1 MKRVNFI
8 RNVGLV
14 LFIALVTS
22 ACGAQAPATPTVD
35 VVGTTAAQLA
45 ADMLT
50 QTAAAVTPT
59 PLPPPTE
66 MSAPE
71 FTEPEVPTEKPPIDP
86 PNVTTFA
93 GCYMGPGENYTLVS
107 NIDPSIRKAGRQV
120 VTVLGVGSVPG
131 WYIIR
136 NPYFNNPCW
145 IKAEN
150 INIDPNMDLT
160 QFPVMTPPP

>member
-1 MKRVNFI
+1 MLRKSLLI
-8 RNVGLV
+8 V
-14 LFIALVTS
+14 LLAILAS
-22 ACGAQAPATPTVD
+22 SCASQPATPTVD
-35 VVGTTAAQLA
+35 IIGTTAAQLA
-45 ADMLT
+45 NDMMT
-50 QTAAAVTPT
+50 QTAGAVTPT
-59 PLPPPTE
+59 PLPPTETPT
-66 MSAPE
+66 PE
-71 FTEPEVPTEKPPIDP
+71 FTATPEAPTEKPVIDS

-93 GCYMGPGENYTLVS
+93 GCYAGPGDNYTLVS

-120 VTVLGVGSVPG
+120 VTILGVGSVPG

-150 INIDPNMDLT
+150 LNVDPNMDLT